1 VNGAGSGKRLVV
13 IGGTAAGLSA
23 ASKAKR
29 TRPDLEVEV
38 YERSGFVSYGA
49 CGLPYYV
56 GGLVASENDLVSLT
70 RETLEGERGI
80 RTFIRCEATGI
91 DVAGKTVAVENLT
104 SGERRDVAYD
114 FLVLAT
120 GASPVI
126 PELPGIRSEGV
137 FFLRTVEDGMALR
150 SAVRAPG
157 ARTAVLVGGGFIGL
171 EMAEQFAQ
179 NGLRVTIVEALP
191 MPLPFLGDEYSA
203 IVRKELEENGVRLL
217 AGTTVD
223 GIVSEGGRATGV
235 RVRGE
240 EILEADIVVVSV
252 GVRPNSALA
261 EKAGLRLGVRN
272 AIAVDET
279 MKTSNDSIWACGDC
293 VQTVNLVTGRPA
305 YVPLGTTAN
314 KQGRVAGANI
324 VGERAAFRGVLASQ
338 ATKVFS
344 LYVASTGVSP
354 EQAAEV
360 GFDAGE
366 TKIVKQDRASYYPG
380 GRDNRIR
387 LVYDRRSGRL
397 LGAQAVG
404 SESVAG
410 RINVCATAIS
420 AGMTVGELNDVDFVY
435 APPVAPVYDPILI
448 AAGSAMKGVRPG
460 ATPADRT

>member
-1 VNGAGSGKRLVV
+1 MRHRLVV

-29 TRPDLEVEV
+29 TDPELDVSV
-38 YERSGFVSYGA
+38 YERSGYVSYGS

-56 GGLVASENDLVSLT
+56 GGLVRSEADLVTLT
-70 RETLEGERGI
+70 PEELSGKRGVRTHI
-80 RTFIRCEATGI
+80 RHEATGI
-91 DVAGKTVAVENLT
+91 DARKKIVHIRNQDAGE
-104 SGERRDVAYD
+104 SFDVPYD
-114 FLVLAT
+114 SLVIAA
-120 GASPVI
+120 GASPII
-126 PELPGIRSEGV
+126 PDIPGIASQGV

-150 SAVRAPG
+150 KAVPSSRAG
-157 ARTAVLVGGGFIGL
+157 KAVLVGGGFIGL
-171 EMAEQFAQ
+171 EMAEQLAQ
-179 NGLRVTIVEALP
+179 VGMDVTLVESLP
-191 MPLPFLGDEYSA
+191 RLLPFLDGEYA
-203 IVRKELEENGVRLL
+203 ALVRLELEKNGVRVLTN
-217 AGTTVD
+217 AAVAEVVSGD
-223 GIVSEGGRATGV
+223 GKVSGV
-235 RVRGE
+235 RTRDGMVVD
-240 EILEADIVVVSV
+240 ADIVLVSI
-252 GVRPNSALA
+252 GVRPNSGLA
-261 EKAGLRLGVRN
+261 AEAGLALGVRN

-279 MKTSNDSIWACGDC
+279 MKTSDGSIWACGDC
-293 VQTVNLVTGRPA
+293 VQTINLVTGRPT

-324 VGERAAFRGVLASQ
+324 AGERAAFRGVLASQ

-354 EQAAEV
+354 EQAAEA

-380 GRDNRIR
+380 GRDNHIR

-448 AAGSAMKGVRPG
+448 AAGSAIKGVRPG